1 MKKAT
6 TFFEERSS
14 IKYGEKIPVTSAGE
28 RIEQAF
34 SRFRIF
40 VPGHPD
46 RIQPRTHRIFLV
58 PAVHGVGLDPLAG
71 HGRIHQM
78 VSKLPADIQGN
89 SPAFQESRK
98 PDILRAKCNSPVC
111 SRKMVKELQEFPGA
125 YRPPVIFCLRRQPL
139 HLIPRHTS

>member
-34 SRFRIF
+34 SRFRKF
-40 VPGHPD
+40 VPGHLD
-46 RIQPRTHRIFLV
+46 GIQPRTHRIFLV

-78 VSKLPADIQGN
+78 VSKLPAD
-89 SPAFQESRK
+89 
-98 PDILRAKCNSPVC
+98 
-111 SRKMVKELQEFPGA
+111 M
-125 YRPPVIFCLRRQPL
+125 
-139 HLIPRHTS
+139 